1 MISAWRLSGLVKK
14 GKQNLQ
20 KFSSI
25 PGVRVVALYD
35 PDTAQIAKN
44 AANFNPDYTYKTYT
58 DVRHVI
64 DNPDIDAISIT
75 RSNHW
80 HCLITIWACQA
91 GKDVYVEKPVSH
103 TIWEGRQLV
112 KAKDK
117 YGRIV
122 QSGTQNCCDIGLQ
135 PMFEWLH
142 AGNIGK
148 VTSVRGLCYRNRQSI
163 GKVDT
168 PITPPSTCDYNLWLG
183 PAQDEPLYRPNMH

>member
-1 MISAWRLSGLVKK
+1 MPQQSRRTFMNSTALVSASYLSGCASSPKKGWEPTISKSVMGSNDDIRMAIVGLGKK

-25 PGVRVVALYD
+25 PGVHVVALCD

-75 RSNHW
+75 TSNHW
-80 HCLITIWACQA
+80 HCLISIWACQA
-91 GKDVYVEKPVSH
+91 GKDVNVEKPVSH

-122 QSGTQNCCDIGLQ
+122 QSGTQNLSLI
-135 PMFEWLH
+135 H
-142 AGNIGK
+142 I
-148 VTSVRGLCYRNRQSI
+148 
-163 GKVDT
+163 
-168 PITPPSTCDYNLWLG
+168 
-183 PAQDEPLYRPNMH
+183 